1 MSQEE
6 SKNLKEKLRFK
17 TAEAIVSN
25 AKVGEYIGKLMDTET
40 RMLILSEDNKVMKER
55 LEEYDNTKADLQ
67 EKNKRVHA
75 QETNVVALKDKVSDI
90 KKQHQAELE
99 HHGKIIDDLQM
110 QVAEKEKMIETMSD
124 EIKKIKKV
132 TKLKGVKK

>member
-1 MSQEE
+1 MIIQM
-6 SKNLKEKLRFK
+6 KNQMTLDIQPIF
-17 TAEAIVSN
+17 N
-25 AKVGEYIGKLMDTET
+25 
-40 RMLILSEDNKVMKER
+40 
-55 LEEYDNTKADLQ
+55 
-67 EKNKRVHA
+67 
-75 QETNVVALKDKVSDI
+75 I

-110 QVAEKEKMIETMSD
+110 EVAEKEKMIETMSD

>member
-40 RMLILSEDNKVMKER
+40 RC
-55 LEEYDNTKADLQ
+55 
-67 EKNKRVHA
+67 
-75 QETNVVALKDKVSDI
+75 
-90 KKQHQAELE
+90 
-99 HHGKIIDDLQM
+99 
-110 QVAEKEKMIETMSD
+110 
-124 EIKKIKKV
+124 
-132 TKLKGVKK
+132 